1 MPFIVTGVFPL
12 VLHCSVFYGLCER
25 THFAHQH
32 TPRFLVSCMCLLGAI
47 PAPAYP
53 LVMLTP
59 TLFRSKLICFPWP
72 KQAALLGWVPS
83 RWLTP
88 ACCCIPAWHGR
99 TQVSVPHQHGHAAH
113 DLLLPLLFAFGECSR
128 RFSPSELS
136 AGPASS
142 FSLVETSSPK
152 RCVDICRW
160 MLFDCSCSFA
170 GICLAGVWAFILPS
184 KRSCFPFSTSPSRS
198 LKVL

>member
-1 MPFIVTGVFPL
+1 MTGVFLL
-12 VLHCSVFYGLCER
+12 VLYCSVFYGLWER

-59 TLFRSKLICFPWP
+59 TLFPQQTDLFPWP

-88 ACCCIPAWHGR
+88 ACCRIPTWHGANSGIPSTSTR
-99 TQVSVPHQHGHAAH
+99 A
-113 DLLLPLLFAFGECSR
+113 CS
-128 RFSPSELS
+128 PW
-136 AGPASS
+136 
-142 FSLVETSSPK
+142 SLVAPTL
-152 RCVDICRW
+152 CLW
-160 MLFDCSCSFA
+160 GMFQMLFTFRTFRRASF
-170 GICLAGVWAFILPS
+170 IFQSSRDKLPQALF
-184 KRSCFPFSTSPSRS
+184 RH
-198 LKVL
+198 L